1 MIQTETGTVFIGFTG
16 QLKCEKCSNLTFM
29 HLRQEYMKEKMFFVD
44 QGTSFMHVH
53 RVCPICENS
62 TFVGRPKAVLRRSDV
77 TELHRLLDSGLPET
91 KKWLRSMPEKQMDKV
106 LERYYSLE
114 AFDFMRR
121 ILQ

>member
-16 QLKCEKCSNLTFM
+16 QLKCERCGNLSPM
-29 HLRQEYMKEKMFFVD
+29 HIQQEYMKERMFLVD

-53 RVCPICENS
+53 RVCPICENKI
-62 TFVGRPKAVLRRSDV
+62 FLGKPKSLLRKSEVSD
-77 TELHRLLDSGLPET
+77 LHRLLDTGLPNT
-91 KKWLRSMPEKQMDKV
+91 KAWLRSLPEKQMDKI

-121 ILQ
+121 ILL